1 MTGKIKLNAASGG
14 GSVSFQAPSST
25 GDDRIITLP
34 TSADGTVLT
43 TTNPKAGN
51 IIQVKQTVK
60 TDTAST
66 QSMTFQDA
74 VTVSITPSSSSNKIL
89 VMYKIALS
97 CNTANFSAT
106 ARLARDSTAIYVGD
120 AAGNRIQASSYHF
133 AANSGANDRQL
144 DDYNGQFLDSPNT
157 TSAITYKL
165 QFASSYTGYNV
176 YVNRGYT
183 WADANYRASTA
194 SSITVMEVAG

>member
-1 MTGKIKLNAASGG
+1 MSSIKLKHSGG
-14 GSVSFQAPSST
+14 NSVIIAAPASNPAS
-25 GDDRIITLP
+25 DRTLTLP
-34 TSADGTVLT
+34 SNADGTVLT